1 LSLPLRVLSVLVLV
15 GGLSVGILAYAVL
28 PTLIEARL
36 AASLQERYELEEEPA
51 VEVYSSS
58 PAKLLLGRIDRIE
71 VHMDSYTR
79 EGILLRGLRM
89 GLEDVDVSVLSPL
102 WGNLECDIQ
111 RASLVAEVPEESI
124 NEYLRDDELGLEGGE
139 IDVRPEEIIYR
150 DADAF
155 FGLPASVGLD
165 LGVVGPH
172 TVEVV
177 PEEVT
182 VGGFTL
188 PPFLAE
194 PLTSGGRML
203 NLGGLPLETEL
214 VSVVPSSENALVV
227 RAER

>member
-1 LSLPLRVLSVLVLV
+1 MLGLV
-15 GGLSVGILAYAVL
+15 GGFLLVVVLAYAVL
-28 PTLIEARL
+28 PALIEARL
-36 AASLQERYELEEEPA
+36 ATSLKERYELEEEPA
-51 VEVYSSS
+51 VEVYSGF

-71 VHMDSYTR
+71 VHMASYTR
-79 EGILLRGLRM
+79 EGILLRDLRM
-89 GLEDVDVSVLSPL
+89 NIEDVDASVLSPL
-102 WGNLECDIQ
+102 RGNPERDIQ

-124 NEYLRDDELGLEGGE
+124 DEYLRENELGLEGGE
-139 IDVRPEEIIYR
+139 VDVRPQGVVYR
-150 DADAF
+150 DADAL

-165 LGVVGPH
+165 LGVVGPY

-188 PPFLAE
+188 PPFLTE

-203 NLGGLPLETEL
+203 NLGELPLGTEL
-214 VSVVPSSENALVV
+214 VSVEPSSEDALMI

>member
-1 LSLPLRVLSVLVLV
+1 MV
-15 GGLSVGILAYAVL
+15 GVLAYAVVL
-28 PTLIEARL
+28 ALIEARL
-36 AASLQERYELEEEPA
+36 AASLKEWYELEEEPA
-51 VEVYSSS
+51 VEVYSNS

-79 EGILLRGLRM
+79 EGLLLGDLRM
-89 GLEDVDVSVLSPL
+89 DLEDVDVSVLSPL
-102 WGNLECDIQ
+102 WGNPERDVQ

-124 NEYLRDDELGLEGGE
+124 DEYLRENELGLEGGE
-139 IDVRPEEIIYR
+139 IDVRPQGLVYR
-150 DADAF
+150 DADAL
-155 FGLPASVGLD
+155 FGLPASVDLD
-165 LGVVGPH
+165 LEVVGPY

-188 PPFLAE
+188 PPFLTE

-203 NLGGLPLETEL
+203 NLGELPLGTEL
-214 VSVVPSSENALVV
+214 VSVEPSSEGALIV